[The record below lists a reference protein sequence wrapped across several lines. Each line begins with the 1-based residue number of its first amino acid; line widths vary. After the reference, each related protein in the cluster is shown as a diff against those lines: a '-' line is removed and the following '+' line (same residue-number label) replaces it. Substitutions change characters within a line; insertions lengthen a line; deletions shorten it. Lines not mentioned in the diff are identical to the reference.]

1 MDKTD
6 LEAAAAYGDN
16 CADFYDQIYSRADP
30 RMIDVLV
37 SLSNRGPVLELGIG
51 TGRVALPMLARGIA
65 VSGIEASPKMIAK
78 LRVKPGAGNLL
89 VTHGNCADSL
99 VQGPFTLV
107 YSLVSTFC
115 LLSFEE
121 QQRCFDSVTKVLGT
135 EGVLLLENFAP
146 SRSSCS
152 SGPDWFKQ
160 LVRTAEGTR
169 EYASR
174 VSYASPA
181 MLDEMAKTAGLKLS
195 ERWADW
201 SQRPYT
207 SSDSQHISLYQV
219 M

>member
-6 LEAAAAYGDN
+6 LETAAAYGDN
-16 CADFYDQIYSRADP
+16 CAEFYDQIYSRADP

-37 SLSNRGPVLELGIG
+37 FLSKKGPVLELGIG
-51 TGRVALPMLARGIA
+51 TGRVALPLLARGVT
-65 VSGIEASPKMIAK
+65 VSGIEASSKMIAK
-78 LRVKPGAGNLL
+78 LKVKPGAGNLL
-89 VTHGNCADSL
+89 VTQGNCADSL

-121 QQRCFDSVTKVLGT
+121 QQRCFHSVANVL
-135 EGVLLLENFAP
+135 EPDGVLLLENFAP
-146 SRSSCS
+146 SRPSSS
-152 SGPDWFKQ
+152 SGPEWFKQ
-160 LVRTAEGTR
+160 LVKTAEGTR

-174 VSYASPA
+174 VSYASPS
-181 MLDEMAKTAGLKLS
+181 MLDEMAITAGLELS

-207 SSDSQHISLYQV
+207 PSDSRHISLYQLT
-219 M
+219 